1 LSLHLCVLRGFLISL
16 LNYHM
21 KNTEELKWPLMN
33 TLLEILW
40 LEIPRKVMAFS
51 KIFQKG
57 SQSLPAY

>member
-1 LSLHLCVLRGFLISL
+1 
-16 LNYHM
+16 M